1 MSTAE
6 KSIKSAITNAVRRRS
21 RQLPHPRSV
30 RLPDDVDASVSRYM
44 EQNRINFNQLC
55 AFALEKYMG
64 EPQSIRFQPI
74 SLHEEMI
81 RGVKPTDP
89 RARDSNT

>member
-6 KSIKSAITNAVRRRS
+6 KSPPGAIINAVRRRP

-30 RLPDDVDASVSRYM
+30 RLPDDVDAAVSRYM

-55 AFALEKYMG
+55 AFALEKYMA
-64 EPQSIRFQPI
+64 EPQSIAFQPI
-74 SLHEEMI
+74 SVPE
-81 RGVKPTDP
+81 RRSG
-89 RARDSNT
+89 S

>member
-6 KSIKSAITNAVRRRS
+6 KSTNGAIINAVRRKP

-30 RLPDDVDASVSRYM
+30 RLPDDVDAAVGRYM

-55 AFALEKYMG
+55 AFALEKYMA

-74 SLHEEMI
+74 SLHEEAGT
-81 RGVKPTDP
+81 RG
-89 RARDSNT
+89 SNA

>member
-6 KSIKSAITNAVRRRS
+6 KGTTSAIINAVRRKP

-30 RLPDDVDASVSRYM
+30 RLPDDVDAAVSRYM

-55 AFALEKYMG
+55 AFALEKYMA

-74 SLHEEMI
+74 SIHEDV
-81 RGVKPTDP
+81 G
-89 RARDSNT
+89 SNGTQNRPKQPC